1 MWASVVVAGGLST
14 CSFLALEH
22 RLKVVHVFKLLHS
35 VWDPPRSGIKP
46 KSPALADGFFTT
58 ELLGKPRK
66 LLLKVE
72 KIIELEKSL
81 FSTILDVGKNNQ

>member
-22 RLKVVHVFKLLHS
+22 RLKVMHVFKLLHGL
-35 VWDPPRSGIKP
+35 WDPPRSGIKP

-58 ELLGKPRK
+58 ELLGNPRK